1 MVDGGEEVSSF
12 GRFALGSPGAAQ
24 AGGGAEFEGLRML
37 TPRDFDAALE
47 KRFRFL
53 SIGAAVVKDNSASQS
68 VQLRVQIVLAG
79 LL

>member
-1 MVDGGEEVSSF
+1 
-12 GRFALGSPGAAQ
+12 
-24 AGGGAEFEGLRML
+24 ML